1 MASLRQAL
9 SDFNRNE
16 DRFLGT
22 RTELATNKVSS
33 QNRQSDRLVKS
44 LSAFSTTLAEEM
56 VSDAKDKIKKEIARG
71 KAIAIEQ
78 DLEKVLNDGIDPI
91 PPEDREKFNKS
102 KEHLQTGNTVVK
114 HAAKAT
120 VDAGGSF
127 EDSQAVAGLE
137 GWSLYS
143 HTATKANIAG
153 KNYQA
158 WMEGEMLDDDKTS
171 VILNGQEFTPKTSKT
186 LDQKRAA
193 MKILRNR
200 YLQEN
205 ELLGVKRELLAEKG
219 GYYDQVSAGH
229 TAIMKKY
236 DKQNRIE
243 TSFKIKKGAIQTFK
257 ANKIYEELFTS
268 LITTDP
274 EGDGTGMSYE
284 DALDETDT
292 IIKELMNTEEFTA
305 EDLEAMGDMLVT
317 DPTTLEK
324 RPLKEVRKT
333 RFRLLDEALADAE
346 DKNFEFSEKKKKNL
360 FRGDVQK
367 LIETL
372 AKLPEDEYTSE
383 YLRDEYQKIKN
394 KHGKH
399 FKSDE
404 FDAIIKNHAEGPAY
418 QKQLGQAEDLLKV
431 GELTTA
437 KLREFDYRIQLKYQ
451 NEAKLIDQAT
461 SKENK
466 AHIDYLEG
474 IVSFESNS
482 SGIEKD
488 HPSVKLMQDYTIAK
502 YRQELGKAILAGEP
516 NPSQFA
522 MAQVDQW
529 FKTEGVKR
537 LSEKG
542 YDVPNFPKTSDK
554 KENLVSEEI
563 KRQNKII
570 NEYGSKKAGGLGN
583 LLKPENITKLI
594 SPEDIISSAQEYADS
609 GPQGFNYPPEVEN
622 LYRRFGSKQNTKH
635 KIYKQIIEGTLGID
649 LGDTPP
655 SIDKLE
661 KFSSKADQLYLDW
674 GDYEASNRVWGYIAK
689 ESDTPNLELV
699 AFGQGENLFKF
710 TEENGMLFSDSA
722 AALELFKS
730 NPSIAIAYGI
740 ELPDENAIVPSTSG
754 EVDWDRFGLA
764 VAHINN
770 QIGKGFQ
777 MGAEAYQQ
785 VFETV
790 TGRLGQFSQDARKEW
805 GQMIDEHIETGH
817 EKNVELAKQLSGAA
831 AGEFLSDAIVDGIV
845 DFSKWGSDQLNNI
858 VNQILGPNAPI
869 LDENQKRDVINA
881 AYKFNPTPENLEA
894 TKRERY

>member
-1 MASLRQAL
+1 M
-9 SDFNRNE
+9 
-16 DRFLGT
+16 
-22 RTELATNKVSS
+22 ELATNKVKS
-33 QNRQSDRLVKS
+33 QNKQSARLVES

-91 PPEDREKFNKS
+91 APEDRDKFNQT

-120 VDAGGSF
+120 IDAGGSF

-143 HTATKANIAG
+143 HTATKASIAG

-158 WMEGEMLDDDKTS
+158 WMEGEMLDDDETK
-171 VILNGQEFTPKTSKT
+171 VILNGQEFTPKTAKT

-257 ANKIYEELFTS
+257 ANKNYEELFTS

-284 DALDETDT
+284 DALDETDA

-305 EDLEAMGDMLVT
+305 ADLKAMGDMLVT

-324 RPLKEVRKT
+324 RPLREVRKT
-333 RFRLLDEALADAE
+333 RFRLLEEALADAE
-346 DKNFEFSEKKKKNL
+346 EANFEFSEKKKKNL

-367 LIETL
+367 LIESL
-372 AKLPEDEYTSE
+372 EKLSEDEYSSS

-404 FDAIIKNHAEGPAY
+404 FDAIIKNHAEGPTY

-437 KLREFDYRIQLKYQ
+437 KLKEFDYRIQLKYQ
-451 NEAKLIDQAT
+451 KEASLIDQAT

-466 AHIDYLEG
+466 SHIKYLEG

-488 HPSVKLMQDYTIAK
+488 HPSVKLMQDYVIAK
-502 YRQELGKAILAGEP
+502 YRQELGKAILAEEP

-537 LSEKG
+537 LSAKG

-594 SPEDIISSAQEYADS
+594 SPEDLISSAQEYADS
-609 GPQGFNYPPEVEN
+609 GPWGGFTYPPEVEN

-635 KIYKQIIEGTLGID
+635 KIYKAIIEGTLGID
-649 LGDTPP
+649 LGDPPP

-661 KFSSKADQLYLDW
+661 KYTSKADQLYLGW
-674 GDYEASNRVWGYIAK
+674 GDYEASNRVWGYIGTQTG
-689 ESDTPNLELV
+689 TPNFELIEN
-699 AFGQGENLFKF
+699 GLGEPLFKWS
-710 TEENGMLFSDSA
+710 EENMTSFGDSGASYDYLKSHPSVA
-722 AALELFKS
+722 AKFELDLESKE
-730 NPSIAIAYGI
+730 GI
-740 ELPDENAIVPSTSG
+740 
-754 EVDWDRFGLA
+754 DWERFGLA
-764 VAHINN
+764 IATISHRMSRDISETLRLEEITEKLEEFGEYLAPSAENSANPNVRSGKLKPKMPSNN
-770 QIGKGFQ
+770 PSLKAKTLPSGVK
-777 MGAEAYQQ
+777 
-785 VFETV
+785 VLDTETDPKTDV
-790 TGRLGQFSQDARKEW
+790 GYL
-805 GQMIDEHIETGH
+805 
-817 EKNVELAKQLSGAA
+817 
-831 AGEFLSDAIVDGIV
+831 AGEQLIKTLIGAMEWTRDQVNAFSD
-845 DFSKWGSDQLNNI
+845 SM
-858 VNQILGPNAPI
+858 LGDITEA
-869 LDENQKRDVINA
+869 DMADYCSSR
-881 AYKFNPTPENLEA
+881 YKHEPTTENLQA
-894 TKRERY
+894 CMRARY